1 MAKGISLLIIAT
13 LLFLASWF
21 CLMWVFSSS
30 SLAFIPCNGQY
41 SLFHESYQ
49 CRQPGI
55 ALILWLFTGTTSL
68 LTAYFGIKIF
78 NKNKSAKD
86 T

>member
-1 MAKGISLLIIAT
+1 MAKGISLLIIAS
-13 LLFLASWF
+13 LLFIAAWF

-41 SLFHESYQ
+41 SLFHETYQ

-55 ALILWLFTGTTSL
+55 ALILWLLTGATSL
-68 LTAYFGIKIF
+68 LTAYFGIKF
-78 NKNKSAKD
+78 SNKIKSTRD

>member
-41 SLFHESYQ
+41 SIFHESYQ

-55 ALILWLFTGTTSL
+55 ALILWLLTGATSL
-68 LTAYFGIKIF
+68 LAAYFGFKIF
-78 NKNKSAKD
+78 NKNKPTID